1 MKPQT
6 VCSVSVLTKR
16 FTLHKLTTVSRL
28 WIYLC
33 RLIIEKQQNNCPK
46 SNSVTAFAI
55 CHNDPFSC
63 WQMSSLLKWN
73 CSHLKPL
80 DTATSDI
87 AKSCSILWY
96 CYMTTIANEQMSRW
110 MCWVT
115 PDYIMTGVW
124 YFSPVDSA
132 SKCSAWYLE
141 WRIQRYRHQHL

>member
-1 MKPQT
+1 MKSQT

-33 RLIIEKQQNNCPK
+33 RLIIEKQQNNCRE
-46 SNSVTAFAI
+46 SNSVTVCAI
-55 CHNDPFSC
+55 CHNYPFSC

-73 CSHLKPL
+73 CLHLKPL

-87 AKSCSILWY
+87 AKSCISSLSGILWY
-96 CYMTTIANEQMSRW
+96 CYMTTVTNEQINRW

-115 PDYIMTGVW
+115 PDYIMSDVW
-124 YFSPVDSA
+124 YFSPVDWASMPAGLASA
-132 SKCSAWYLE
+132 LLD
-141 WRIQRYRHQHL
+141 I